1 MIGALDFFVG
11 GEVADV
17 VAAAGHLHG
26 MDGNLMAEPGDVAA
40 GGIGAATGCDALG
53 YEVGIGSGI
62 VVEGRAGPVGSWGG
76 GLLGHLGDEV
86 VVIDGDDT
94 ALQETFCR
102 GLVEVH
108 DAGRAFVLGVA
119 DEACEAEIEDI
130 ITGKDEVAVGGCAV
144 LLLEGI
150 DGELD
155 ITNSTETG
163 VVGGGAVINN

>member
-1 MIGALDFFVG
+1 MAEVFGLLCCACLYQQKHQKSNFIHQPSYYVDAVIGALDFFVG

-17 VAAAGHLHG
+17 VTAAGHLHG

-40 GGIGAATGCDALG
+40 GGIGAATGGDALG

-94 ALQETFCR
+94 ALQETFC
-102 GLVEVH
+102 
-108 DAGRAFVLGVA
+108 
-119 DEACEAEIEDI
+119 
-130 ITGKDEVAVGGCAV
+130 
-144 LLLEGI
+144 
-150 DGELD
+150 
-155 ITNSTETG
+155 
-163 VVGGGAVINN
+163 